1 MKKNVMVS
9 FKSFNKYEEDNSD
22 KIEFLTK
29 GSFFEKDGKY
39 YLKYE
44 EKNENESVTTTLK
57 IEDNKVTI
65 LRYGAANTQMIV
77 EKGKKHLN
85 YYETPHGSFTIGVYS
100 DNIDIN
106 INEKEG
112 NINLNYDVEFNNV
125 IASRNIIKV
134 NFREV

>member
-1 MKKNVMVS
+1 MVS

-29 GSFFEKDGKY
+29 GSFFEKEGKY

-44 EKNENESVTTTLK
+44 ETHENESVTTTLK
-57 IEDNKVTI
+57 IENNKVTI

-85 YYETPHGSFTIGVYS
+85 YYETPQGAFTIGVYS
-100 DNIDIN
+100 DNVDIK

-112 NINLNYDVEFNNV
+112 NIRLNYDVEFNNV
-125 IASRNIIKV
+125 IASRNTIKV
-134 NFREV
+134 NFKEV

>member
-1 MKKNVMVS
+1 MVS

-44 EKNENESVTTTLK
+44 ETNENESVTTTLK

-65 LRYGAANTQMIV
+65 LRYGASNTQMIV

-85 YYETPHGSFTIGVYS
+85 YYETPQGAFTIGVYS
-100 DNIDIN
+100 DSVDIN

-112 NINLNYDVEFNNV
+112 NIRMNYDVEFNNV
-125 IASRNIIKV
+125 IASRNTIKV
-134 NFREV
+134 NFKEV